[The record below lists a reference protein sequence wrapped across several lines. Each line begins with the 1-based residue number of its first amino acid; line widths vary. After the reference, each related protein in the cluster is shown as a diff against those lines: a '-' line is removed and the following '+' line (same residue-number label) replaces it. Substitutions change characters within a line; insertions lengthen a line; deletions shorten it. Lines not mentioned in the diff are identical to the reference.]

1 MYTGLGVVCAE
12 APCGQVVGEFALE
25 DLKLLIRQMVV
36 CSAKIDSCSPQI
48 SKTEKD
54 QRGEKISSKQ

>member
-1 MYTGLGVVCAE
+1 MYTGLGVTCAE
-12 APCGQVVGEFALE
+12 APCGHMVGEFASE
-25 DLKLLIRQMVV
+25 DLKLLMRQIVV

-48 SKTEKD
+48 SKTDKD

>member
-1 MYTGLGVVCAE
+1 MYTGLGIVCAE
-12 APCGQVVGEFALE
+12 APRGHMVGEFASE
-25 DLKLLIRQMVV
+25 DLKLSIRQMVV

-54 QRGEKISSKQ
+54 QRGEKNSSKQ